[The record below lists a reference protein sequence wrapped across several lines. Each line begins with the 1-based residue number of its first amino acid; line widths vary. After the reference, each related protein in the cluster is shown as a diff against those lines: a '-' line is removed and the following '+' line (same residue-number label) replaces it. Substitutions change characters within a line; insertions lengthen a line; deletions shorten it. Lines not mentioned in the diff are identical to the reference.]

1 MKRFWICMVPRL
13 GADGVR
19 ADIEDVDHAIILDG
33 DSGNYYSYKDPLN
46 GKRGDIPKSQVEY
59 AIKIYGTKTSEEK

>member
-1 MKRFWICMVPRL
+1 MTAARS
-13 GADGVR
+13 GR
-19 ADIEDVDHAIILDG
+19 ASGIPLSRSGYAENIPPDAAED
-33 DSGNYYSYKDPLN
+33 SLN